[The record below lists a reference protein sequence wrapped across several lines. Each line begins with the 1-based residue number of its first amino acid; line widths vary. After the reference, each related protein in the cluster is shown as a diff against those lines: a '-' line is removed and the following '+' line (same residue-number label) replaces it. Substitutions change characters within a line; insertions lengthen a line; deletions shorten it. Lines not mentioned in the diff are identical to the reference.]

1 MSSTLPPSSSS
12 AGQPPP
18 SVAASCL
25 EEMFRL
31 LERGDGGGVIA
42 QEVQQLVREHFS
54 SEARDPWLVNSLY
67 DAFAASESP
76 RFLQLLLAVS
86 EPHDKFL
93 LDRMGEGVRAGGAQ
107 REAAFAV
114 LGCLV
119 RRQPPW
125 LPKVCQHALFRE
137 WLKVLKTEDDL
148 VILLSAL
155 LGLLAMMP
163 ILPSHLGGYLHDL
176 FEVFRYFLFFFA
188 LAL

>member
-1 MSSTLPPSSSS
+1 MSTAGTGQAPPSAS
-12 AGQPPP
+12 AT
-18 SVAASCL
+18 AASSCL

-31 LERGDGGGVIA
+31 LERGDGGIA
-42 QEVQQLVREHFS
+42 QEMEQLVKDHYA
-54 SEARDPWLVNSLY
+54 SETRDPWLVHSLY

-76 RFLQLLLAVS
+76 RFLQLLLAVK

-93 LDRMGEGVRAGGAQ
+93 LDRMSEGARAGGAQ
-107 REAAFAV
+107 RQAAFAV

-137 WLKVLKTEDDL
+137 WLKVLKTEEDL

-155 LGLLAMMP
+155 LDLLAVMP
-163 ILPSHLGGYLHDL
+163 ILPSHLSGHLLDF
-176 FEVFRYFLFFFA
+176 FEIFRHGHMYNCTFISH
-188 LAL
+188 